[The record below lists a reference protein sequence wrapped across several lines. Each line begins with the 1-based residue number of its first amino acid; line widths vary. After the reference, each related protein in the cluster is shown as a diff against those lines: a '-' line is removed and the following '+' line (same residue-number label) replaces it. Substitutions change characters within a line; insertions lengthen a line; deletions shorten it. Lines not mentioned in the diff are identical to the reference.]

1 MEAKRETSWE
11 VQVRGLQVEEI
22 VERIVD
28 ELMPLLDRANRMM
41 LRNLKA
47 LDDRRRAPAPN
58 INVGSA
64 GQLNVGQHQVNM
76 ADSTLDEHGSAG
88 LADGSGD
95 R

>member
-1 MEAKRETSWE
+1 MEAKRKTIWD

-28 ELMPLLDRANRMM
+28 QLIPLEDWANRMM

-64 GQLNVGQHQVNM
+64 GQVNVGQQQVNV
-76 ADSTLDEHGSAG
+76 AG
-88 LADGSGD
+88 

>member
-1 MEAKRETSWE
+1 M
-11 VQVRGLQVEEI
+11 QVRGLQVEEM

-28 ELMPLLDRANRMM
+28 KLMPLLDRANRMM

-64 GQLNVGQHQVNM
+64 GQVNVGRHQVNV
-76 ADSTLDEHGSAG
+76 ADPKLDAHGSAG

>member
-1 MEAKRETSWE
+1 MEK
-11 VQVRGLQVEEI
+11 I

-28 ELMPLLDRANRMM
+28 QLIPLEDWANRMM

-64 GQLNVGQHQVNM
+64 GQVNVGQQQVNV
-76 ADSTLDEHGSAG
+76 AG
-88 LADGSGD
+88 